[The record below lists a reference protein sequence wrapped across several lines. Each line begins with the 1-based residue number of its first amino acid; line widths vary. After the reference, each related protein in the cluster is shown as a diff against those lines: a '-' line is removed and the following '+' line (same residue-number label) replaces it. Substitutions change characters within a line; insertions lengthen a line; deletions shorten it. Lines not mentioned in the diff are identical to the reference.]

1 MTTQKDDLVF
11 DIQELQTEI
20 DEHVRKI
27 NQLKSIIQV
36 KEQQLTEHEDLKSA
50 MEELRIE
57 MKANTELID
66 RVCNTLERNNEKIKE
81 IFQNVEKLRKKNA

>member
-1 MTTQKDDLVF
+1 M
-11 DIQELQTEI
+11 
-20 DEHVRKI
+20 
-27 NQLKSIIQV
+27 
-36 KEQQLTEHEDLKSA
+36 TEHEDLKIAIEELRIEDLKIA

-66 RVCNTLERNNEKIKE
+66 RVCNTLEQNNEKIKE

>member
-1 MTTQKDDLVF
+1 MTEHEDL
-11 DIQELQTEI
+11 
-20 DEHVRKI
+20 KI
-27 NQLKSIIQV
+27 S
-36 KEQQLTEHEDLKSA
+36 HEDLKSA

>member
-1 MTTQKDDLVF
+1 M
-11 DIQELQTEI
+11 
-20 DEHVRKI
+20 
-27 NQLKSIIQV
+27 
-36 KEQQLTEHEDLKSA
+36 TEHEDLKSA